1 MWVTM
6 VDRDVGAKL
15 RAELARLTPLNPFEV
30 LGIPTNASAEQ
41 VRTAYLTATKAYH
54 PNRYAR
60 ENVETVEAANE
71 VFLVIRRAYG
81 LLWDDAKRKATQQK
95 LAGAGPAPPRIRAG
109 LESAPS
115 PGAAPP
121 PAARPPTM
129 PVAPTAM
136 RTPATQ
142 PPLSTRAE
150 PPTQPPIGAA
160 PSRMPPMQPP
170 RSGQTPPPQL
180 TVPAGSR
187 APATQP
193 PRGPSA
199 STAATPRPRPPVV
212 PTQMTA
218 ALAGTKPVSPQ
229 TGRSPEQVTAVLE
242 AVQTRGQRF
251 ELACRL
257 IQKNRAQEARPLLNQ
272 LVSEDRHHRK
282 YRVKLMHAVALEH
295 RDAGRFDEAI
305 RDLERAVAFDPEVPE
320 IRAELEKLREQRKG
334 FFSKLFG
341 R

>member
-41 VRTAYLTATKAYH
+41 VRAAYLTATKAFH

-60 ENVETVEAANE
+60 ENAETVEAANE
-71 VFLVIRRAYG
+71 VFLVIRRAYS
-81 LLWDDAKRKATQQK
+81 LLWDDAKRKSTQQK
-95 LAGAGPAPPRIRAG
+95 LTGVGPAPPRIRAG

-121 PAARPPTM
+121 AARAPTM
-129 PVAPTAM
+129 PAAPTAT

-142 PPLSTRAE
+142 PPQSAPAS

-160 PSRMPPMQPP
+160 PSRKIPPTQPP
-170 RSGQTPPPQL
+170 RSGLTPPPQL
-180 TVPAGSR
+180 TAPAGSR

-193 PRGPSA
+193 PRGPSGV
-199 STAATPRPRPPVV
+199 ATPRPRPPVV
-212 PTQMTA
+212 PSQMTA
-218 ALAGTKPVSPQ
+218 SPPVSKPVSPQ

-257 IQKNRAQEARPLLNQ
+257 IQKNRTQEARPILNQ

-282 YRVKLMHAVALEH
+282 YRVKLMHAIALEH

-305 RDLERAVAFDPEVPE
+305 RDLEKAVAFDPEVPE
-320 IRAELEKLREQRKG
+320 IRAELEKLREQTKG